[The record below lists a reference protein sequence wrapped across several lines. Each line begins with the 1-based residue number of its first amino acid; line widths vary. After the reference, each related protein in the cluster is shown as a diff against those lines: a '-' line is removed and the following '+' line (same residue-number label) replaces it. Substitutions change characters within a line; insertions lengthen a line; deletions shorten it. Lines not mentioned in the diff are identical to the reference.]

1 MSDLAVR
8 VENLG
13 KQYTIG
19 EGRSGSYSTLRD
31 RIADGFGAPWRMLAA
46 RRGRRAAG
54 SVREKPR
61 DDTFWALDGVSFDVR
76 RGEVVGVIGR
86 NGAGKSTLL
95 KILSRITEPTTGF
108 ADIYGRVGSLLEVG
122 TGFHPELTGR
132 ENIFL
137 NGAILGMHRAEI
149 AARFDEIVAFSEIGR
164 FIDTPVKHYS
174 SGMYLRLAFAVA
186 AHLEPEILVVDEV
199 LAVGDASFQKK
210 CIDKMGEV
218 ARGGRTVIFVSHN
231 LSAVLRLCS
240 KAIWLDGGHV
250 TAIGTAASIVERYL
264 TAETP
269 SSAERLWQ
277 ADEAAPGTAPPPF
290 RPVAVR
296 LRDARGAVTDVFSSS
311 QDFAIEVE
319 YELGAP
325 AREFR
330 VHVKLQSSM
339 GDMLFISSDRDD
351 PELYERHQLRPP
363 GHYVSRCHIPANL
376 LNRGAYVVGVSAT
389 SLHSGQLFAD
399 QYTLRFTVDV
409 TDGVGTQWPWDRNGY
424 FRPALRWDI
433 EAYGEGAPHP
443 AATRG
448 SDGIAPAAGPS
459 DMLDRHYTD
468 RIGVTSGGRP

>member
-1 MSDLAVR
+1 
-8 VENLG
+8 
-13 KQYTIG
+13 
-19 EGRSGSYSTLRD
+19 
-31 RIADGFGAPWRMLAA
+31 
-46 RRGRRAAG
+46 
-54 SVREKPR
+54 
-61 DDTFWALDGVSFDVR
+61 
-76 RGEVVGVIGR
+76 VGVIGR

-95 KILSRITEPTTGF
+95 KILSRITEPTTGI

-122 TGFHPELTGR
+122 TGFHPELSGR

-149 AARFDEIVAFSEIGR
+149 AAKFDEIVAFSEIGR

-210 CIDKMGEV
+210 CVDKMGEV

-231 LSAVLRLCS
+231 LSAVLRLCP
-240 KAIWLDGGHV
+240 KAIWLDSGHV
-250 TAIGTAASIVERYL
+250 AAHGPSAPIVERYL
-264 TAETP
+264 TSETP
-269 SSAERLWQ
+269 STAEHLWP
-277 ADEAAPGTAPPPF
+277 APEAAPGAPPPLF
-290 RPVAVR
+290 RPIAIR
-296 LRDARGAVTDVFSSS
+296 LRDARGAVTDVLRSS
-311 QDFAIEVE
+311 QDFAIEIE

-325 AREFR
+325 TSEFR

-339 GDMLFISSDRDD
+339 GEMLFISSDRDD

-376 LNRGAYVVGVSAT
+376 LNRGSYVVGVSAT

-409 TDGVGTQWPWDRNGY
+409 TDGVGTQWPWDRNGF

-433 EAYGEGAPHP
+433 EPHGAVAPRP
-443 AATRG
+443 ATRG
-448 SDGIAPAAGPS
+448 GGPS
-459 DMLDRHYTD
+459 DTTDRHHTE
-468 RIGVTSGGRP
+468 RIGATSGGRP